1 MLPHFQEHLL
11 DVGQPY
17 FDKGD
22 GFSATVNKYLD
33 EHGLKQSPRHT
44 VYSLRHGFKD
54 RLREAE
60 TPDELKDELMGH
72 NPKKPKYGDGHGLRL
87 KLKYV
92 GKIALRPMM
101 PEYAPLKAVRSS

>member
-60 TPDELKDELMGH
+60 TPDELKD
-72 NPKKPKYGDGHGLRL
+72 GHGLRL